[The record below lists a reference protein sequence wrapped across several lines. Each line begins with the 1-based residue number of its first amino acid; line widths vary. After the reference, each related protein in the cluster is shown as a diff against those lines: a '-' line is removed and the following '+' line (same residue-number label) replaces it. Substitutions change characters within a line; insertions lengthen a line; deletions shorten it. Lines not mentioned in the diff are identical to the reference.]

1 MKDLFSPSIFI
12 FVYISFI
19 FVGLFFK
26 EEYITYN
33 LNFMMI
39 FYVLF
44 GLSCFYIG
52 TKINLK
58 VNKIYILIMIFI
70 LLFYYSFVLYS
81 YLAFLIVPVLFFVL
95 RLDFKKYSN
104 LFYLLGMVL
113 LISNLIY
120 IKDIPLF
127 NPDVKRKALTIIFV
141 CGYSLF
147 YIGFNFQT
155 LKKFKPELFILG
167 FFVLFL
173 YGYRTYILILILSTI
188 IVLYYKKE
196 IRTNLWIFGL
206 AIVVFFAYNII
217 FLHFTSQRWKLD
229 FLDLVFYRIS
239 YTVYVLNRIVE
250 ISGFSGYCHD
260 LWLHPITGNI
270 VGKIILGYDH
280 NTTSTILGPL
290 ILDFGI
296 FEVSL
301 MIFFGSVLG
310 TIRKRIDN
318 LKKAIP
324 YYSILLSI
332 TLLCVEISPVPLII
346 FPYLI
351 ALYKVS

>member
-1 MKDLFSPSIFI
+1 VP
-12 FVYISFI
+12 
-19 FVGLFFK
+19 GL
-26 EEYITYN
+26 
-33 LNFMMI
+33 L
-39 FYVLF
+39 
-44 GLSCFYIG
+44 
-52 TKINLK
+52 
-58 VNKIYILIMIFI
+58 
-70 LLFYYSFVLYS
+70 
-81 YLAFLIVPVLFFVL
+81 FVL

-104 LFYLLGMVL
+104 LFYLLGMAL

-206 AIVVFFAYNII
+206 AIVVFFALNIT

-296 FEVSL
+296 FEVPL